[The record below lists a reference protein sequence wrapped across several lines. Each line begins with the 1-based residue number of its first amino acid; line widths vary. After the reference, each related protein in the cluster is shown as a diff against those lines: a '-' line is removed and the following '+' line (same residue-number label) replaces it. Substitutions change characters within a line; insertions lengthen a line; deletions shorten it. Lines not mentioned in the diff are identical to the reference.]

1 MYTKDLVV
9 ENSSGFH
16 VRVATLVCKEA
27 MKYDATIRL
36 GKDGYDADC
45 KSCLDLL
52 TLLAPKG
59 TTLTLSVDGEGA
71 KDAFDAIVSLFEH
84 KFYEDEFADVV
95 RA

>member
-1 MYTKDLVV
+1 MFTKDLLV

-27 MKYDATIRL
+27 MKHDATIRL
-36 GKDGYDADC
+36 GKGGYDVDC

-52 TLLAPKG
+52 TLMAPKG

-71 KDAFDAIVSLFEH
+71 QEAFDAIVSLFEH
-84 KFYEDEFADVV
+84 KFYEDEFADAV